1 MKPISLSFRHRH
13 GLTSI
18 QGTARKDTTQNND
31 IFEEVSRMIDKRM
44 DKRFEDFN
52 ANFQSTVMPA
62 LMKQFEL
69 SMRSCLQQSPIMAQ
83 N

>member
-1 MKPISLSFRHRH
+1 
-13 GLTSI
+13 
-18 QGTARKDTTQNND
+18 
-31 IFEEVSRMIDKRM
+31 MIDKRM